1 MIQDAPAGATDT
13 REIQRTRFLDAA
25 GMSGAEVT
33 ALAPDASFR
42 RYFRVRLGGV
52 SRLLMD
58 APPPRENAAAFAAVG
73 DHLRTLGLTAPE
85 ILARDLDQ
93 GFLLLEDFGDDTFT
107 RLLDKNHDA
116 AVLYRLAV
124 DTLVALNRHGEAAL
138 AAVPPYDLDALLTE
152 AVLLPDWHFPLVH
165 GRPVDAAERENYLDS
180 WRDAFTALPPPALT
194 LVLRDFHVDN
204 LMLTAGEPPRCALLD
219 FQDAVIGPAAYDL
232 ASLLQDARRD
242 IDEDFEAGFV
252 EYFLECMPMFDRGN
266 FLAWYHTLAA
276 QRHAKVLGI
285 FSRLCLRDGKC
296 HYLAHLP
303 RVIRLLD
310 RGCRR
315 AGLQRLSDWLDR
327 NLPARSDYRQ
337 PETTL

>member
-1 MIQDAPAGATDT
+1 MTRSAPAGAPDP
-13 REIQRTRFLDAA
+13 REIERSRFLDTA

-52 SRLLMD
+52 SHLLMD
-58 APPPRENAAAFAAVG
+58 APPPRENAAAFAAVD
-73 DHLRTLGLTAPE
+73 DHLRALGLTAPE
-85 ILARDLDQ
+85 ILARDLEL

-107 RLLDKNHDA
+107 RLLDSGRDA
-116 AVLYRLAV
+116 ATLYRLAV
-124 DTLVALNRHGEAAL
+124 DTLVTLNRRGEAAR
-138 AAVPPYDLDALLTE
+138 AAVPPYDLDALLGE
-152 AVLLPDWHFPLVH
+152 AVLLPDWHYPLVH
-165 GRPVDAAERENYLDS
+165 GRPIDDAEREDYLDA
-180 WRDAFTALPPPALT
+180 WRAAFANLPPPALT

-204 LMLTAGEPPRCALLD
+204 LMLAAGEPPRCALLD

-242 IDEDFEAGFV
+242 IDADFEAGFV
-252 EYFLECMPMFDRGN
+252 EYFLERMPMLDREN
-266 FLAWYHTLAA
+266 FLAWYHALAA

-303 RVIRLLD
+303 RVISLLD

-315 AGLQRLSDWLDR
+315 AGLKRLSDWLDR
-327 NLPARSDYRQ
+327 NLPARSDYRP

>member
-1 MIQDAPAGATDT
+1 MTRSAPAGAPDP
-13 REIQRTRFLDAA
+13 REIERNRFLDAA

-52 SRLLMD
+52 SHLLMD
-58 APPPRENAAAFAAVG
+58 APPPRENAAAFAAVD
-73 DHLRTLGLTAPE
+73 DHLRALGLTAPE
-85 ILARDLDQ
+85 ILARDLEQ

-107 RLLDKNHDA
+107 RLLDSGRDA
-116 AVLYRLAV
+116 AALYRLAV
-124 DTLVALNRHGEAAL
+124 DTLVTLNGHGEAAR
-138 AAVPPYDLDALLTE
+138 AAVPPYDLDALLAE
-152 AVLLPDWHFPLVH
+152 AVLLPDWHYPLVH
-165 GRPVDAAERENYLDS
+165 GRPIDDAEREDYLDT
-180 WRDAFTALPPPALT
+180 WRAAFANLPPPALT

-242 IDEDFEAGFV
+242 IDADFEAGFV
-252 EYFLECMPMFDRGN
+252 EYFLERMPMLDREN
-266 FLAWYHTLAA
+266 FLAWYHALAA

-303 RVIRLLD
+303 RVISLLD

-315 AGLQRLSDWLDR
+315 AGLKRLSEWLDR
-327 NLPARSDYRQ
+327 NLPARSHYR
-337 PETTL
+337 PPDMTL